1 MVLTYYKLAEQPFGV
16 TPDPRFLY
24 FSETHREAI
33 ASALYSIDAGRG
45 FTALI
50 APPGMGKTTLLFE
63 LLHRVQSSAK
73 TVFIFQSQS
82 TPRDLLGILL
92 TDMGIEYGA
101 DDLARM
107 HSKLNE
113 ALLRESRRGKRLI
126 VVIDEAQNLED
137 SVLESVRMLSNF
149 ETPRE
154 KLMHIMLAGQPQ
166 LAERLAT
173 ARFVQLRQ
181 RISIVARLKPFNGE
195 ESQMYID
202 HRLRVAGYDFA
213 SPLFTK
219 QALEMIAKHSQ
230 GIPRNINNI
239 CFNALSLGF
248 VAKQKTIDCDVILEV
263 LGDLDLSALFDDPGR
278 VCNLE
283 KLSVPF
289 VNSGIHE
296 PVSANPNLDAES
308 HRTSIL
314 ASGSNDDGLSDV
326 RNSEKPSA
334 PAPVFAPNERIR
346 TFSVR
351 NREKPSAPPVN
362 PIANKL
368 SPSFLPGWPLTWA
381 FDPDHVTPRHIPSTE
396 IALQRREKS

>member
-24 FSETHREAI
+24 FSETHREAV

-63 LLHRVQSSAK
+63 LLHRVQSFAK

-82 TPRDLLGILL
+82 TPRDLLGTLL

-173 ARFVQLRQ
+173 ARMVQLRQ

-283 KLSVPF
+283 KRSVPF

-296 PVSANPNLDAES
+296 PVSANPNLHAES
-308 HRTSIL
+308 YRASIL
-314 ASGSNDDGLSDV
+314 ASGSNDDGLSEV
-326 RNSEKPSA
+326 RSSEKPSA
-334 PAPVFAPNERIR
+334 PAPVSAPNERIR

-362 PIANKL
+362 PIANKP
-368 SPSFLPGWPLTWA
+368 SSSFLPGWPLTWA
-381 FDPDHVTPRHIPSTE
+381 FDPDHATPRQIHSTE

>member
-16 TPDPRFLY
+16 TPDPHFLY

-63 LLHRVQSSAK
+63 LLHSVQNSAK

-82 TPRDLLGILL
+82 TPRDLLGTLL

-154 KLMHIMLAGQPQ
+154 KLMHIVLAGQPQ

-263 LGDLDLSALFDDPGR
+263 LGDLDLSALFDDPGG

-283 KLSVPF
+283 KLSAPF
-289 VNSGIHE
+289 VHSGIHE
-296 PVSANPNLDAES
+296 PVSANANPEAES
-308 HRTSIL
+308 HRTSIV

-334 PAPVFAPNERIR
+334 PGTVFAPQERIR

-351 NREKPSAPPVN
+351 NREEPSAPPVK

-368 SPSFLPGWPLTWA
+368 SPSCLPGWPLTWA
-381 FDPDHVTPRHIPSTE
+381 FDPDHVTPRQIPSTQ